1 MNKLS
6 HDQVAN
12 HFYNL
17 GVQAALGGGMDKTAS
32 SAATRALVS
41 RLAPMGSRNIAAGAG
56 HTTLGAG
63 LGAALGAPLGAEA
76 MASLG
81 GLGALG
87 GKVVKDLN
95 TIRLAEQL
103 GALER
108 RQVAKA
114 LGDGLGGRVGGAG
127 LSLLTT
133 HPLGGLS
140 EALTNQAVRRRVGL

>member
-17 GVQAALGGGMDKTAS
+17 GVQSALGGGMDKTAA

-41 RLAPMGSRNIAAGAG
+41 RLAPMGGANIAAGLG
-56 HTTLGAG
+56 HVTGGAG
-63 LGAALGAPLGAEA
+63 LGMALGAPMGAEGVA
-76 MASLG
+76 ILG
-81 GLGALG
+81 SLGALA
-87 GKVVKDLN
+87 GKGIKDRN

-114 LGDGLGGRVGGAG
+114 LGDGIGGRVGGFG
-127 LSLLTT
+127 TSLLTT
-133 HPLGGLS
+133 GGLGAVS
-140 EALTNQAVRRRVGL
+140 EALTNQAVRRRLGM